1 MAEGWEEQEPGGV
14 HVFRTAAAE
23 AAGGKASELTR
34 PHEEFGLPLKEQL
47 G

>member
-14 HVFRTAAAE
+14 RVLRTAAAE
-23 AAGGKASELTR
+23 GAGGKASELTR
-34 PHEEFGLPLKEQL
+34 PHEEFGMPLKEQP